1 MKSFSVFP
9 NSEFLPTNGVLASL
23 VMQFCAPFSSFWRP
37 LKIFTGG
44 LGPQAPMPAR
54 HCLQSALNVIVDE
67 QLVWKN
73 NLDSVASEVSKGIGM
88 RRLMKKFVP
97 QQMLISVYNAIMISH
112 FDYCSLVWENC

>member
-1 MKSFSVFP
+1 
-9 NSEFLPTNGVLASL
+9 
-23 VMQFCAPFSSFWRP
+23 
-37 LKIFTGG
+37 
-44 LGPQAPMPAR
+44 MPAR